1 MNRERG
7 EREREYVWTDREKN
21 LRENRN
27 REGRMMKRERGGE
40 KGWTK
45 GEWVLGGGKRKQQQ
59 VEQTRKLMLEISM
72 LVLDTHRILSCVRI
86 YTKKY
91 IIVSNIYLFN
101 TSLQTMMGIH
111 AIAMT

>member
-45 GEWVLGGGKRKQQQ
+45 RRVGVGRGKEEATTGGTDKKTRY
-59 VEQTRKLMLEISM
+59 VRPELMTPRREQSSFIFMRHLNPRMAL
-72 LVLDTHRILSCVRI
+72 
-86 YTKKY
+86 
-91 IIVSNIYLFN
+91 
-101 TSLQTMMGIH
+101 
-111 AIAMT
+111 A